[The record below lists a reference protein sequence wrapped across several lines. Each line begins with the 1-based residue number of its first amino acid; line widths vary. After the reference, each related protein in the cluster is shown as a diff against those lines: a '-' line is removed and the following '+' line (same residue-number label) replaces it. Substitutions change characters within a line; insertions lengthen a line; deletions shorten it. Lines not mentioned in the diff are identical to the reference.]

1 MAEMIGANVRIEKWP
16 WNQVA
21 LDVERIRKVAHEFK
35 PKLITLVHCET
46 PSGTLNIKIKEI
58 GAIARE
64 VDALFYVDF
73 VSSGGGTLVDVDV
86 RNIDFVYL
94 IVQLI
99 ELNLLVI
106 ELEYRFGFAWHTKML
121 KSSTGFRHSN
131 SVSTC
136 MGSCSASQVC
146 TFTLHK

>member
-73 VSSGGGTLVDVDV
+73 VSSGG
-86 RNIDFVYL
+86 
-94 IVQLI
+94 
-99 ELNLLVI
+99 
-106 ELEYRFGFAWHTKML
+106 
-121 KSSTGFRHSN
+121 
-131 SVSTC
+131 
-136 MGSCSASQVC
+136 
-146 TFTLHK
+146 